1 MFKNDKNNDDTLNDN
16 KLKDDKLKKK
26 IMVNIIT
33 TLRGIGGILL
43 VPIFTIYGSIPA
55 AIWFISFMAT
65 DWMDDSPMPKSF
77 LFEERYFPS
86 RILK

>member
-26 IMVNIIT
+26 IMVNMIT

-43 VPIFTIYGSIPA
+43 VPIFTMYGSIP
-55 AIWFISFMAT
+55 FF
-65 DWMDDSPMPKSF
+65 F
-77 LFEERYFPS
+77 
-86 RILK
+86 